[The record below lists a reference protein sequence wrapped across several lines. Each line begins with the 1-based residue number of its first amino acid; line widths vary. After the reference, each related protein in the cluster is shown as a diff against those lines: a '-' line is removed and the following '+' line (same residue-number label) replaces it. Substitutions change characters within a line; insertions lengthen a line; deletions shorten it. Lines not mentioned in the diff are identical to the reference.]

1 MVFFFSFYF
10 NDFVDFCNHV
20 LLLIN
25 FCFHYKQS
33 SLFLFSSF
41 RWTVFVVLNL
51 FESHT
56 LFLRS
61 SPFLMSFRSLFA
73 IAELIHRFLH
83 NLETTIVKTYS
94 WKNVWSG
101 KCRKKECP
109 VREVSVGEVPGRPSI
124 RRGTVLRGSASLGSV
139 QEEVPVG

>member
-1 MVFFFSFYF
+1 M
-10 NDFVDFCNHV
+10 
-20 LLLIN
+20 
-25 FCFHYKQS
+25 
-33 SLFLFSSF
+33 
-41 RWTVFVVLNL
+41 VLNL

-94 WKNVWSG
+94 
-101 KCRKKECP
+101 RKKECP